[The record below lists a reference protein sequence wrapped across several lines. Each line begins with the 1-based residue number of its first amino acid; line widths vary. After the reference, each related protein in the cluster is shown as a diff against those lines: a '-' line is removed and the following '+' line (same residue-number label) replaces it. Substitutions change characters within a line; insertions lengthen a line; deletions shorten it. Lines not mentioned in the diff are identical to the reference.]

1 MPFHTTDR
9 RRSWADWLT
18 AARAI
23 LLPVPIAMLYQRT
36 IPWGWAALGT
46 FLLIGLTDV
55 FDGRLARRYGSTRL
69 GAAMDG
75 VVDRIFVLAAYAVL
89 ADLGA
94 VPAAAV
100 TLLIGRELAMSQLRG
115 LSPSAAPSPF
125 VDAIGKLGKTSQMVG
140 AGVILASW
148 LLPTGRDVTILLG
161 FLALIEVVIFVARR
175 AARGTYDWKS
185 ASGALLFGA
194 LWMVSALAGRAA
206 SIMAVMT
213 AVVALSL
220 FSGLSFAWS
229 ERGEIRAALAHGRW
243 KVARLVAVGVTAPA
257 VFAVLLHTD
266 AWAGL
271 LAGAIACCEA
281 TSAGFTPILGRAGL
295 VGDPR
300 LDLVRSAVIAAL
312 ALPGRLWPDASIT
325 PLLSMGPWLALVVSL
340 AITAHRFTR
349 ITKALTG

>member
-1 MPFHTTDR
+1 MS
-9 RRSWADWLT
+9 RSWADWLT

-23 LLPVPIAMLYQRT
+23 LLPIPIAMLYQRT
-36 IPWGWAALGT
+36 IPWGWAALGS

-89 ADLGA
+89 ADIGA
-94 VPAAAV
+94 LPAPAV
-100 TLLIGRELAMSQLRG
+100 TLLIGRELVMSQLRG
-115 LSPSAAPSPF
+115 LSPSVAPSPF
-125 VDAIGKLGKTSQMVG
+125 VDASGKLGKTAQMVG

-148 LLPTGRDVTILLG
+148 LLPTGRDVTTLLG
-161 FLALIEVVIFVARR
+161 LLALTATLIFIARR
-175 AARGTYDWKS
+175 AARGAYDWKS

-194 LWMVSALAGRAA
+194 LWAVSALAGRAV

-220 FSGLSFAWS
+220 FSGLAFAWAA
-229 ERGEIRAALAHGRW
+229 RGEIRAALAHDRW
-243 KVARLVAVGVTAPA
+243 KAARLVAVGVTAPA
-257 VFAVLLHTD
+257 VFAALVHTD

-281 TSAGFTPILGRAGL
+281 TSAGFTPILGRAGFG
-295 VGDPR
+295 GDPR
-300 LDLVRSAVIAAL
+300 LDVVRSAVIAAL
-312 ALPGRLWPDASIT
+312 ALPGHLWPGAAIV
-325 PLLSMGPWLALVVSL
+325 PLLAMGPWLALVVSF
-340 AITAHRFTR
+340 AITVRRFSR
-349 ITKALTG
+349 SANALTG